1 MSYLIY
7 NVFLI
12 IIEPLLR
19 LYLNIH
25 PKYGT
30 LLARFNP
37 DIIPMSKPPIW
48 VQACSVGEL
57 NTARSLIDSL
67 TRRFPSTPVLVT
79 TSTMSGYAL
88 AVNRYSGTDIH
99 VMWMPFDFRNAIRRF
114 IEVLNPRIL
123 VLIETE
129 IWPNLLRETNN
140 YGSPVLIVNGR
151 ISDKC
156 YKRYMHWTFLFSN
169 ALKFI
174 DAVGVQNSTYAE
186 RYKMLGSPEE
196 KIYVTGNMKFDSVT
210 TVIDNRSRNR
220 FRILC
225 GFGQNDLV
233 LVFGSTRPGDEALAL
248 KCWRALRKEFNDLRL
263 VLVPRHLNR
272 ITTIQ
277 ELFEEPYVLRSQ
289 LEQPGGR
296 EINPDIILVD
306 IMGELT
312 AWYALASVAV
322 VGGSF
327 YPGVEGHNP
336 LEPAALG
343 IPTLFGPYTDNFQD
357 PVQVLLE
364 SGGAIQVKHPE
375 RLQHILQ
382 SLLQNPAERRQ
393 LGTRSRKVVLQ
404 NQGSVELN
412 CDLVE
417 ETLLGTT
424 HMLEVASTEN

>member
-1 MSYLIY
+1 MTYFFY
-7 NVFLI
+7 NLFLI
-12 IIEPLLR
+12 IVKPCLR

-30 LLARFNP
+30 LLARFDPEIVNF
-37 DIIPMSKPPIW
+37 DKSPIW
-48 VQACSVGEL
+48 IQACSVGEL
-57 NTARSLIDSL
+57 NTASSLIESL

-88 AVNRYSGTDIH
+88 AVNRYSGSGIR
-99 VMWMPFDFRNAIRRF
+99 VMWMPFDFRTSVRRF
-114 IEVLNPRIL
+114 IESLNPRIL

-129 IWPNLLRETNN
+129 IWPNLLREANFSGT
-140 YGSPVLIVNGR
+140 PVIIVNGR
-151 ISDKC
+151 ISNKH
-156 YKRYMHWTFLFSN
+156 YNRYRCWRFLFSN

-174 DAVGVQNSTYAE
+174 DIIGTQNEMYAD
-186 RYKMLGSPEE
+186 RFVVLGATQD
-196 KIYVTGNMKFDSVT
+196 KIRVTGNMKFDSVT
-210 TVIDNRSRNR
+210 TIIDNRSRNR
-220 FRILC
+220 FRLLC
-225 GFGQNDLV
+225 GFGQDDLI

-248 KCWRALRKEFNDLRL
+248 KCWRILKRQFEDLRL

-272 ITTIQ
+272 VTEIQ
-277 ELFEEPYVLRSQ
+277 EQFEEPFILRSQ

-296 EINPDIILVD
+296 DKVHDVVLVD
-306 IMGELT
+306 VMGELT

-343 IPTLFGPYTDNFQD
+343 VPTLFGPYMANFED

-364 SGGAIQVKHPE
+364 SGGAIQVKHPD
-375 RLQHILQ
+375 RLQIILQ
-382 SLLQNPAERRQ
+382 NLLGNPAERRQ

-404 NQGSVELN
+404 NQGSVEKN
-412 CDLVE
+412 CDLIE
-417 ETLLGTT
+417 ETLLGITRVS
-424 HMLEVASTEN
+424 EVASFNR